1 MNRRMIGWLG
11 THFSWRFEVLL
22 VALVVFLGGTPF
34 IDNHIVT
41 GLVASVVLIS
51 SVAAVHEGRA
61 LTNVAW
67 ILAILSMVTL
77 WAADLT
83 GRVDLVVL
91 SGFSGIA
98 FYLVVTSAILAHVF
112 RATEV
117 TRNILAAAI
126 CAYLLMGVG
135 WSNLYVVIENL
146 SPGSFTSGALAI
158 KVPGGLVD
166 VHEQQGHFSYL
177 SLVTL
182 STLGYGDITPV
193 SQPARMLAAL
203 EAIIGQL
210 FIGVLIAS
218 LVGQQIKSKKD
229 NP

>member
-22 VALVVFLGGTPF
+22 VALVLFLGGTPF

-77 WAADLT
+77 WAADLA

-91 SGFSGIA
+91 SGFSEIA
-98 FYLVVTSAILAHVF
+98 FTSL
-112 RATEV
+112 
-117 TRNILAAAI
+117 
-126 CAYLLMGVG
+126 
-135 WSNLYVVIENL
+135 
-146 SPGSFTSGALAI
+146 
-158 KVPGGLVD
+158 
-166 VHEQQGHFSYL
+166 
-177 SLVTL
+177 
-182 STLGYGDITPV
+182 
-193 SQPARMLAAL
+193 
-203 EAIIGQL
+203 
-210 FIGVLIAS
+210 
-218 LVGQQIKSKKD
+218 
-229 NP
+229 